1 MHPAYHFI
9 HIPSTCPDPPTLA
22 LFPPAQPPYPSSYAA
37 LQCDPFPVAPAADE
51 ALNAAEGAFGFQP
64 AGPRL
69 TSDLSR
75 RLTGGSLLSDA
86 ARTAAAAAAPVLAP
100 REPRSALLGPAGCA
114 EVVVG
119 DEEPAQRA
127 VQRAARARAA
137 QLHAFWISHLG
148 LVSASPFSVL
158 HSFLPTVGRRGRA
171 MLKFQPS

>member
-1 MHPAYHFI
+1 
-9 HIPSTCPDPPTLA
+9 L
-22 LFPPAQPPYPSSYAA
+22 QPPYPTLYEAID
-37 LQCDPFPVAPAADE
+37 CKPFPVAVDE
-51 ALNAAEGAFGFQP
+51 VLDGAEGAFGFQP
-64 AGPRL
+64 TGPL
-69 TSDLSR
+69 K
-75 RLTGGSLLSDA
+75 GDA
-86 ARTAAAAAAPVLAP
+86 ACPAAVAAAPVLAP